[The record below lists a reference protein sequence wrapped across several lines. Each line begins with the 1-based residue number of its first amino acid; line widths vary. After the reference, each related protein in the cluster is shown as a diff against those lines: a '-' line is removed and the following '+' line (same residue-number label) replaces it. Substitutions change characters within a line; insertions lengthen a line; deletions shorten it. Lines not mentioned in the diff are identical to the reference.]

1 MGGLGSGCY
10 GSGYGYVVRRDD
22 DNILKRAVMFEVN
35 GQRKQGRPKQTWRQV
50 EENVKKIGLEVEEVA
65 NRTRWREGVSVI
77 DEGMRCIQ
85 PPLVTMNT
93 QD

>member
-1 MGGLGSGCY
+1 
-10 GSGYGYVVRRDD
+10 
-22 DNILKRAVMFEVN
+22 MFEVN
-35 GQRKQGRPKQTWRQV
+35 GQRKQGRPKQTCRQV
-50 EENVKKIGLEVEEVA
+50 EENVKRIVLEVEEVA
-65 NRTRWREGVSVI
+65 NRIRWREGVSVI